1 MLEFYFFSMVILKHF
16 EIAVFRWLQA
26 LDDKK
31 YRTINQSIN
40 QSLILANNIITKN
53 NDTIKGP
60 G

>member
-1 MLEFYFFSMVILKHF
+1 MVILKHF